1 MSIQDTII
9 LKLQLLE
16 KVTIKVKIKTK
27 IQHQRQLIERTTLSY
42 TCSSIHYRVLEFYK
56 IIDQKKIALAIKFV
70 NRNTY

>member
-1 MSIQDTII
+1 MYIQDTII

-42 TCSSIHYRVLEFYK
+42 SSIHYRVLEFYK